1 MLRLSL
7 QSGLLRALTRRA
19 DSRAFPLVVAGA
31 ALAAELSMSVPFAS
45 LLMAAVLLAP
55 RRWVSIATLASLG
68 AAVGA
73 LVLYLVFHHLGWNRL
88 FAAYPD
94 VVRST
99 AWRDATHWLEHYGVV
114 SLSVI
119 AALPVPL
126 TPLSCLRR
134 SRDFRSQRSS
144 PHCGSASWRN
154 TMFTPGSPRDFR
166 IGLCATAGAMSIR
179 CGQCSATA
187 RRLTVAQPPR
197 GEGVGSSIHHRGA
210 CLTW

>member
-99 AWRDATHWLEHYGVV
+99 AWRDATHWLEHYGVA

-126 TPLSCLRR
+126 TPCLLYT
-134 SRDFRSQRSS
+134 S
-144 PHCGSASWRN
+144 P
-154 TMFTPGSPRDFR
+154 SPRDR
-166 IGLCATAGAMSIR
+166 TRSRMPS
-179 CGQCSATA
+179 SA
-187 RRLTVAQPPR
+187 
-197 GEGVGSSIHHRGA
+197 
-210 CLTW
+210 

>member
-73 LVLYLVFHHLGWNRL
+73 LVPVSYTHL
-88 FAAYPD
+88 
-94 VVRST
+94 T
-99 AWRDATHWLEHYGVV
+99 
-114 SLSVI
+114 
-119 AALPVPL
+119 LP
-126 TPLSCLRR
+126 TK
-134 SRDFRSQRSS
+134 
-144 PHCGSASWRN
+144 A
-154 TMFTPGSPRDFR
+154 
-166 IGLCATAGAMSIR
+166 
-179 CGQCSATA
+179 
-187 RRLTVAQPPR
+187 
-197 GEGVGSSIHHRGA
+197 
-210 CLTW
+210 

>member
-7 QSGLLRALTRRA
+7 QAGLLRALTRRA

-55 RRWVSIATLASLG
+55 RRWVSIAVWASLG

-73 LVLYLVFHHLGWNRL
+73 LALYLVFHHLGWNRL

-94 VVRST
+94 VVRSA

-114 SLSVI
+114 SLLVI
-119 AALPVPL
+119 AALPLPL
-126 TPLSCLRR
+126 TPALMFAAI
-134 SRDFRSQRSS
+134 SRLPVVEVIAALWLGKLAKYCVYAWLASRFPDRLMRHDQRHVDAMRAALGNSKDDPRSS
-144 PHCGSASWRN
+144 APMRG
-154 TMFTPGSPRDFR
+154 G
-166 IGLCATAGAMSIR
+166 
-179 CGQCSATA
+179 
-187 RRLTVAQPPR
+187 RR
-197 GEGVGSSIHHRGA
+197 
-210 CLTW
+210 

>member
-126 TPLSCLRR
+126 TPALMFAAISRLPVAEVIAALWLGKLAKYHVYAWLASRFPDRLVRHGRRHVDTLRAVLGNGTK
-134 SRDFRSQRSS
+134 SD
-144 PHCGSASWRN
+144 GG
-154 TMFTPGSPRDFR
+154 TTPTRG
-166 IGLCATAGAMSIR
+166 G
-179 CGQCSATA
+179 
-187 RRLTVAQPPR
+187 RR
-197 GEGVGSSIHHRGA
+197 
-210 CLTW
+210 

>member
-99 AWRDATHWLEHYGVV
+99 AWRDAGDLHGILTQDLHRKLTHPKRLLGVALCGLFGGAFLLLGLGGAVLETIAIVAGFNNVAVV
-114 SLSVI
+114 RQAV
-119 AALPVPL
+119 
-126 TPLSCLRR
+126 
-134 SRDFRSQRSS
+134 Q
-144 PHCGSASWRN
+144 
-154 TMFTPGSPRDFR
+154 
-166 IGLCATAGAMSIR
+166 
-179 CGQCSATA
+179 
-187 RRLTVAQPPR
+187 
-197 GEGVGSSIHHRGA
+197 
-210 CLTW
+210 